1 MKGRSETRTQKP
13 GKTTLHLLLLLLG
26 GHFIWILLHH
36 SPSSKTWSNV
46 RWSLLCELNVLLL
59 VGSRD
64 ESPQGKM
71 KSTIGREAS
80 KKCPEAAPGKR

>member
-13 GKTTLHLLLLLLG
+13 GETTLHLLLLLLG

-36 SPSSKTWSNV
+36 SPSSKTWSN
-46 RWSLLCELNVLLL
+46 
-59 VGSRD
+59 
-64 ESPQGKM
+64 GKM